1 MQRGV
6 PDMGYRHTP
15 LEGRGQELIPKVL
28 QAHSEMALRG
38 HSVALLFW

>member
-6 PDMGYRHTP
+6 PDTGCRHTP
-15 LEGRGQELIPKVL
+15 LEGGGQELVPKVL

-38 HSVALLFW
+38 HPVAMLFW